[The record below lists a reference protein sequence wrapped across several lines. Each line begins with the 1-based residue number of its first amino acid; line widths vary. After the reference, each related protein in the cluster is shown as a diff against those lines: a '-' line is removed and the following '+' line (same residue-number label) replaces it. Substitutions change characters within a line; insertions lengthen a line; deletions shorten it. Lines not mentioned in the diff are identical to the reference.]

1 VQVKDHQELQRLQ
14 HRIRQLPN
22 VIEVERE

>member
-1 VQVKDHQELQRLQ
+1 VKDHQELQRLQ